1 MPRNIISTERLRNTI
16 EQHGMRAKRFDGNPV
31 IEQLGELSGNTYIE
45 ALALIAAHSSKA
57 INPQAAKLHETAK

>member
-1 MPRNIISTERLRNTI
+1 
-16 EQHGMRAKRFDGNPV
+16 MRAKRFDGNPV